1 MNAHTSGTCVPRLI
15 QQAEGAFEAGV
26 TCNSEVTLER
36 KWGCHTLR
44 CVYQGPP
51 GSLRRP
57 DLDTRRGSSRPQD
70 CECCV
75 CVCDVCL
82 CGACFLCVVGVVC
95 VCYVC
100 LACDV
105 LGVICVSVCA
115 CSSEAPGGPRRP
127 QAASA
132 GPGELQEAPR
142 RGLGYQKVQKAPGGP
157 RRFQEAPRRLRGGVW
172 GSSL

>member
-1 MNAHTSGTCVPRLI
+1 VCTRAPQEASGGPTWIPEEAPGGPRI
-15 QQAEGAFEAGV
+15 V
-26 TCNSEVTLER
+26 SV
-36 KWGCHTLR
+36 
-44 CVYQGPP
+44 
-51 GSLRRP
+51 
-57 DLDTRRGSSRPQD
+57 
-70 CECCV
+70 V
-75 CVCDVCL
+75 CVMCAL

-172 GSSL
+172 GSILGGCLRRNRHSLRIGVKIIEITMCF